1 MITRR
6 ILIKSAGAGAV
17 GTFAMGTSA
26 QAEEKSATM
35 KYSGPFEMPRN
46 LTLLAI
52 AKADGAETL
61 GIKSGESVID
71 VRKTS
76 QFLAMPAALTME
88 QL

>member
-1 MITRR
+1 
-6 ILIKSAGAGAV
+6 
-17 GTFAMGTSA
+17 
-26 QAEEKSATM
+26 M

-76 QFLAMPAALTME
+76 QLLAMPAALTME